1 MLRTENKEIR
11 NQIFKLAIP
20 AIMEMMLHTLVW
32 TADTAMVGRLT
43 PAAISSVNLG
53 AQIMFTVSNI
63 FGALGIGA
71 TAMVSRQIGAN
82 NRDEAERIAS
92 QSIGVGII
100 ISVVIGILGI
110 VSANLIFSTIVDDT
124 EVIFLGTKYLR
135 TVFIGAFFLIPLL
148 IGNSILRGAG
158 NTVVPLISAMFA
170 NVFNIV
176 GDYVL
181 IFGKFGFPKL
191 GVEGAAIATG
201 CAQILAAVITFFFLI
216 RGNSGI
222 KLHIKRIFKLNKD
235 ILKNIINLSIPA
247 TFEMLMNE
255 GSRLVSSFWIAQ
267 LGTVAFAAHSLATAA
282 ESLSF
287 MPGYGFAIAAT
298 TMVGQSLGANDVN
311 KAETSVKESVKYSVI
326 LMGTVALAF
335 LLVPYGIMRLFSTSL
350 DTVLLASRCLRVGAV
365 EQIPIA
371 IAMVV
376 SGALKGAGD
385 TKGPFKIALVT
396 NLAVRLPVIF
406 IVVFV
411 LKLSVVYVWWATAIQ
426 FIVEATL
433 MIIRYKRGNWKSIKI

>member
-1 MLRTENKEIR
+1 MIKTEHKNIR

-71 TAMVSRQIGAN
+71 TAMVSRHIGAN
-82 NRDEAERIAS
+82 NKEEAENIAS
-92 QSIGVGII
+92 QSIGIGII
-100 ISVVIGILGI
+100 ISVIIGTLGI
-110 VSANLIFSTIVDDT
+110 ILANTIFRTIVNDS
-124 EVIFLGTKYLR
+124 EVIFLGTRYLR
-135 TVFIGAFFLIPLL
+135 TVFVGAFFLIPLL

-158 NTVVPLISAMFA
+158 NTVIPLVAALFA
-170 NVFNIV
+170 NIFNII

-181 IFGKFGFPKL
+181 IFGKFGFPEL

-201 CAQILAAVITFFFLI
+201 SAQILASLITFTFLI
-216 RGNSGI
+216 RGKSGI
-222 KLHIKRIFKLNKD
+222 KLHVNKIFKLSKET
-235 ILKNIINLSIPA
+235 IKNIINLSIPA

-255 GSRLVSSFWIAQ
+255 GSRLMSSFWIAQ
-267 LGTVAFAAHSLATAA
+267 LGTVAFAAHSLANAA

-287 MPGYGFAIAAT
+287 MPGFGFAIAAT
-298 TMVGQSLGANDVN
+298 TMVGQSLGANNVE
-311 KAETSVKESVKYSVI
+311 KAEMSVKQSVKYSVI
-326 LMGTVALAF
+326 LMGTVSLAF
-335 LLVPYGIMRLFSTSL
+335 LLVPYGIMRLFSTNVEAVS
-350 DTVLLASRCLRVGAV
+350 LASKCLRVGAI

-371 IAMVV
+371 IAMVI
-376 SGALKGAGD
+376 SGGLKGAGD

-396 NLAVRLPVIF
+396 NLVVRLPLIF
-406 IVVFV
+406 IIVFI
-411 LKLSVVYVWWATAIQ
+411 LKWSVVYVWWATALQ

-433 MIIRYKRGNWKSIKI
+433 MAIRYKKGQWKSIKI